1 MDLALAFYR
10 DFVGLRPTVD
20 QEEKRQDGSSR
31 RAVYL
36 CWSDSARAGFVVL
49 DQALGTPAPGA
60 PAQLYELG
68 IHHLGFTV
76 DDLDEVLTRA
86 AKHGVAVRRTSTE
99 PGPRYGEPGGARV
112 RTALTAD
119 PDGNIIQF
127 DQWL

>member
-20 QEEKRQDGSSR
+20 QEERRQDGSSR

-36 CWSDSARAGFVVL
+36 AWSDSTRSGFLVL
-49 DQALGTPAPGA
+49 DQSLGVPAPGA
-60 PAQLYELG
+60 PAQLYDLG
-68 IHHLGFTV
+68 LHHLGFTV
-76 DDLDEVLTRA
+76 DDLDEVLTQA
-86 AKHGVAVRRTSTE
+86 ADQGVPVRRTSTE
-99 PGPRYGEPGGARV
+99 PGPRYGEPGEARI
-112 RTALTAD
+112 RTALTTD